1 MILCNGV
8 FFLYYFVCLIYLE
21 MINLLKFL
29 VDNIVF
35 YLLDEKEYIYLNFN
49 KLVNKFLVN

>member
-1 MILCNGV
+1 MILFNG

-49 KLVNKFLVN
+49 KLVNRFLVN